1 MQHNRISNKDEGDAM
16 SQVSMKNGFWFYFDH
31 DGNDISVHGS
41 AWSGKETVYVNNHP
55 VSIKRVLTSRTS
67 IHQFKVKDT
76 DYRIVFKMASI
87 IMARLSVSLYA
98 NDELVSTEE
107 KAYHANKMSV
117 LKKASIGF
125 ICGFAVSMAVFHII
139 DIFFG
144 K

>member
-1 MQHNRISNKDEGDAM
+1 MQHNQINDTFKGDTM
-16 SQVSMKNGFWFYFDH
+16 SQVSMKNGFWFYFNH

-67 IHQFKVKDT
+67 IHQFKVNDT

-87 IMARLSVSLYA
+87 TMARLVVSLYA

-125 ICGFAVSMAVFHII
+125 ISGFAASMAVFYII
-139 DIFFG
+139 DTFFG